1 MWRRVEW
8 VSENMSSPGRKKK
21 KEKRKRKSEHG
32 KHVSKVTCYSW
43 LHLDGSIVVD
53 DTYIQSGRAE

>member
-21 KEKRKRKSEHG
+21 KEKRKSEHG
-32 KHVSKVTCYSW
+32 KHVSNVTCYSW